1 MSLDDA
7 ERILRWLGA
16 GLLAIAWAGSAVGA
30 VRAARRR
37 PGRALGLASSRG
49 ALIAYL
55 LASGPYIVGCAILWR
70 PLPVDP
76 SDGLRGA
83 SLAVGGVLGAVGFAL
98 YVGGRIALGEMYN
111 VSSSLGSELFADHRL
126 VVSGPYRS
134 VRHPMYLGIAIVALG
149 ALLVYRTWTTVFVLL
164 ASPGLAVKARH
175 EDRLLSEQLGA
186 GFEAYRS
193 RVPGWLPR
201 VRGRK
206 AVASGRPVD
215 GGRWMRWTSSPARGA
230 GSSSGSSSRS

>member
-1 MSLDDA
+1 VSLDDV
-7 ERILRWLGA
+7 ELVVRWLGA
-16 GLLAIAWAGSAVGA
+16 GLLAFAWAGSAIGA
-30 VRAARRR
+30 ARAAGHP
-37 PGRALGLASSRG
+37 PGRALGLARGRG
-49 ALIAYL
+49 AMVAYL
-55 LASGPYIVGCAILWR
+55 PASVPYLAACVLLWR
-70 PLPVDP
+70 PLPVEP
-76 SDGLRGA
+76 SDGARIVF
-83 SLAVGGVLGAVGFAL
+83 LAIGGVLGAVGFAL

-134 VRHPMYLGIAIVALG
+134 VRHPMYLGIAIAALG
-149 ALLVYRTWTTVFVLL
+149 ALLVYRTWTMVFVLL

-175 EDRLLSEQLGA
+175 EDRLLFEQLGE
-186 GFEAYRS
+186 GFAAYRS

-206 AVASGRPVD
+206 AVASGRSVD